1 MKRILKWIVRIVLV
15 LLILGFTW
23 GFISY
28 WRSTNECEK
37 QTSNPANPM
46 KAIVYCDYGLK
57 NLKLA
62 EIEKPAPNDDQ
73 ILVKIHAV
81 SVNPYDW
88 HFVEGTPYVMRAFG
102 VGLRKPKDIRLGVDF
117 AGTVEA
123 VGKDVTQFKPGDD
136 VFGGRDGAF
145 AQYVC
150 RRGVGAVALKPAGLT
165 FEQAASINIAGI
177 TALQGV
183 RDKGKVQA
191 GQKVLI
197 NGASGGVGT
206 FAVQIAKSYG
216 ADVTGVCSSRNL
228 EFVRSLGAGRVIDY
242 TREDFTLDSE
252 RYDLLLDNVGNRTLW
267 AMKRVLSPNGK
278 CVMTGAPKELWRAL
292 IRVLKG
298 FLWPPFLR
306 QKFRFL
312 VANINRDDLT
322 SLGQLIKAGKVIPM
336 IDKRYALTQASDAIA
351 YV

>member
-1 MKRILKWIVRIVLV
+1 
-15 LLILGFTW
+15 
-23 GFISY
+23 
-28 WRSTNECEK
+28 
-37 QTSNPANPM
+37 
-46 KAIVYCDYGLK
+46 
-57 NLKLA
+57 
-62 EIEKPAPNDDQ
+62 
-73 ILVKIHAV
+73 
-81 SVNPYDW
+81 VNPLDW
-88 HFVEGTPYVMRAFG
+88 RMKEKRP
-102 VGLRKPKDIRLGVDF
+102 GVDV
-117 AGTVEA
+117 AGEIVA
-123 VGKDVTQFKPGDD
+123 VGASVTQFKPGDA
-136 VFGGRDGAF
+136 VFGGGKGAF
-145 AQYVC
+145 AEYAC
-150 RRGVGAVALKPAGLT
+150 APAAKLAPKPESVS
-165 FEQAASINIAGI
+165 FEQAAAIPIAGL
-177 TALQGV
+177 TALQAL
-183 RDKGKVQA
+183 RDKGHLQP

-197 NGASGGVGT
+197 NGAAGGVGT
-206 FAVQIAKSYG
+206 FAVQIAKSFG
-216 ADVTGVCSSRNL
+216 ADVTGVCSTKNL

-351 YV
+351 YVEQGHAPAKVLITFP